1 MIELFAFL
9 TTVFG
14 IIVAAYCVRLARKLY
29 MVSTNLEAIYSAI
42 GDFRVHVEQVHG
54 SEMFYGDQTLQ
65 SLIEHSKYVL
75 DVLDDHKDIMEMV
88 IVEEPEESDAE
99 EEN

>member
-9 TTVFG
+9 TTLFG
-14 IIVAAYCVRLARKLY
+14 IIVAVYCVRLARKLY

-42 GDFRVHVEQVHG
+42 GNFRVHVEQVHG

-75 DVLDDHKDIMEMV
+75 DILDDHKDIMEMV